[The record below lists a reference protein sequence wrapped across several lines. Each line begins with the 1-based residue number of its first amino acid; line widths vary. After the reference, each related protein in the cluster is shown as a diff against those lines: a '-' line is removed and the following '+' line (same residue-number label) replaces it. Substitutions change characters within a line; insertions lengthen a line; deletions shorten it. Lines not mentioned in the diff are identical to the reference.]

1 VTELSFLIELL
12 LNHKLPKATQLV
24 IRDRIKEVETQ
35 PPVSHTLRVAPANGP
50 PQAVPAHMQANPIVA
65 SQSPSMQAIMARNT
79 DLIPGSPANAP
90 QELSAGVIPAAPPT
104 APAPVAVIAQT
115 PQAAIAMQERN
126 KAIMDGINGPKK
138 GQVSPRKW

>member
-1 VTELSFLIELL
+1 
-12 LNHKLPKATQLV
+12 
-24 IRDRIKEVETQ
+24 
-35 PPVSHTLRVAPANGP
+35 
-50 PQAVPAHMQANPIVA
+50 
-65 SQSPSMQAIMARNT
+65 MQAIMARNT